1 MNAEKG
7 KAELTIW
14 NFDEPMNELNLGD
27 TKARESC
34 IISILTLTLSP
45 FVKWSGSCCVTAKIW
60 PSERTNDY
68 YVWVMLKSGTI
79 SSKSI
84 TSLAL
89 KAIVWFNGKRNVC
102 AWLDS
107 LWFRRYISIGYGNP
121 FHKMINWHLCVYA
134 WAKWFYSFN
143 YNKWNVRNGRA
154 LLWYYH
160 LCVPWTD
167 KMHIPAY
174 KDLSVQIL
182 QTECWNLWLWL
193 ILNKSVYGE
202 MALRMGQFLICEW
215 KKDSKSHA
223 DKRNLAMSICII
235 SNSWKRF
242 HTQSARYEIFGHWF
256 STWNSVWHF
265 SSNYWLVDN

>member
-1 MNAEKG
+1 MG
-7 KAELTIW
+7 SLW
-14 NFDEPMNELNLGD
+14 WD
-27 TKARESC
+27 TYQSDMV
-34 IISILTLTLSP
+34 IHFT
-45 FVKWSGSCCVTAKIW
+45 KWLIGIYVCMHG
-60 PSERTNDY
+60 PNDFT
-68 YVWVMLKSGTI
+68 V
-79 SSKSI
+79 SI
-84 TSLAL
+84 T
-89 KAIVWFNGKRNVC
+89 INGMSEMVGFC
-102 AWLDS
+102 
-107 LWFRRYISIGYGNP
+107 F
-121 FHKMINWHLCVYA
+121 
-134 WAKWFYSFN
+134 
-143 YNKWNVRNGRA
+143 
-154 LLWYYH
+154 
-160 LCVPWTD
+160 D

-174 KDLSVQIL
+174 RDLSVQIL

-202 MALRMGQFLICEW
+202 MALRMGHFLICEW